1 MSVKWLSIKKGNEL
15 KKRTEES
22 TESGILI
29 RGMIVIAAMM
39 KAKIIIEVGIGYD
52 SMKILRIDSVI

>member
-15 KKRTEES
+15 KKRTEGS

-52 SMKILRIDSVI
+52 